1 MSKQEDWLNKYLG
14 FDSKYLEDLDCLEEN
29 VKKIVDNNQSKD
41 EKYKVL
47 NVIKAEKKF
56 LIEVNTNSNY
66 VTLIIGVITS
76 IIALLTL
83 SSTNVTS
90 VLSNRASNNIAL
102 NKYAVG
108 VGVSIILT
116 IFAIYILYIV
126 ITKNLNKISK
136 KIRTLEYIELEL
148 ERLCK
153 DLDSE
158 K

>member
-90 VLSNRASNNIAL
+90 VLSNRASYNIAL

>member
-1 MSKQEDWLNKYLG
+1 MSKQKDCLKKYLG
-14 FDSKYLEDLDCLEEN
+14 FDLDEFYDIEN
-29 VKKIVDNNQSKD
+29 LDEGVKKISGSDKFNED
-41 EKYKVL
+41 KYKVL

-66 VTLIIGVITS
+66 VTLTIGVITS

-83 SSTNVTS
+83 SSKNVTS
-90 VLSNRASNNIAL
+90 VLSNRASNYIAL

-136 KIRTLEYIELEL
+136 KIRALEYIELEL